1 MTGDAARA
9 RSPSRKHKD
18 KEEKKRKRSG
28 KEEKKR
34 KHGRKDKDKDK
45 HRKRRAASHSG
56 ASSSSGGSS
65 SDSGGGGGGG
75 RTETPARELARLREA
90 CAQLRDVLRAF
101 PQVPRKDVRTLLWS
115 VDAGQGVDLS
125 GIPGACACCPQRAR
139 ARPAIY
145 VAPRRA
151 TEHAHVCVCA
161 CVIRVRCGAA
171 HCAGAPV

>member
-65 SDSGGGGGGG
+65 SDSGGGGGG

-125 GIPGACACCPQRAR
+125 GIPGACTCCPQRAR

-145 VAPRRA
+145 VAPRSA

>member
-1 MTGDAARA
+1 MTQHAGDAPHA
-9 RSPSRKHKD
+9 RSPSRKD
-18 KEEKKRKRSG
+18 KEEKKRRKKSG

-34 KHGRKDKDKDK
+34 KHGHKDKDKDK

-65 SDSGGGGGGG
+65 SDSGGGGG

-125 GIPGACACCPQRAR
+125 GIPGACACCPQRAVPAPPSTSHR
-139 ARPAIY
+139 AARLN
-145 VAPRRA
+145 
-151 TEHAHVCVCA
+151 THACA
-161 CVIRVRCGAA
+161 CVRA
-171 HCAGAPV
+171 